1 MNWMD
6 ILKAPV
12 WDVKLPKG
20 KYFTLSKNKTIDK
33 DMSYGFKTSWGK
45 FTSMTGKP
53 KGLWF
58 SFTDKFNWADWL
70 KWNEPRWA
78 YNYEYL
84 ITFDISGNV
93 LIIEDKEKF
102 QEIASKYSI
111 SHGETQS
118 TLDWAALS
126 KKYDAVIFEYTE
138 RQWNEADAAHMWIDT
153 LDVDSGVVW
162 NLDAIT
168 NERVYAHRKLTRGHR
183 RSAKREVP
191 YDKEQ
196 EHVERT
202 GMAHGDWVIE

>member
-20 KYFTLSKNKTIDK
+20 KYFTLSKNKTINK
-33 DMSYGFKTSWGK
+33 DRSYGSKT
-45 FTSMTGKP
+45 TNVGKP

-78 YNYEYL
+78 YSYEYL

-196 EHVERT
+196 EDVERT